1 MSQNFRIALRF
12 LTAKRRAMAM
22 SLSCIVLGVGLFAIT
37 QATTSGFEDLFV
49 RTILGTKGAIRIED
63 RMQRTMR
70 SIFAGEL
77 GGLFE
82 VETKDGQRYIE
93 GIEEPDALMVLLK
106 DFPNV
111 AGASQVLHGSVT
123 MRSAFKSE
131 SVRAYGIE
139 IDNHLKVSDLSGQLV
154 EGSIAAFRGTPSGAI
169 IGKLTAT
176 RMQLDLGDSFELLS
190 DGQTRRYR
198 VAAIYETGVS
208 EIDRSWVYLPLR
220 EVRSLLKKRTGAS
233 FIQLSLHDKDRAPA
247 DAAHMQAVMK
257 HKVESWQAR
266 ERTWLDVFKALRI
279 SSAITV
285 SVFTLIAGVAMFNTL
300 AMIVMEK
307 TKEIA
312 ILRSMGYTQADVSRI
327 FLWQAAIV
335 LALGAAL
342 GVGLGVSGTWIISQL
357 PLKITGIFKTTNYI
371 VVWSVWHYV
380 AAVLTAVTMVMIA
393 SLIPSRRAARL
404 EPGDVIRGTGQ

>member
-176 RMQLDLGDSFELLS
+176 RMQLELGDSFELLS